1 MILFI
6 LLIWQ
11 IQIMNDKRQNKV
23 EKTRIIQKN
32 WAIQILNKTYN
43 FTGAKVRKPTKW
55 LMDVGWG
62 ERALCIVRVQL
73 TTPYSSNIKEQNL
86 TSRELE
92 PTRKLKNLEQRI
104 LSLQLRSF
112 MASLIFAYLYLYVLF
127 YSYSWLLFS
136 AFYWFILLMNQYTW
150 YDLIQTEVDDSLLCL
165 FCKSHKRDSEQLNSS
180 FFEPD
185 TIMFIIILIII
196 TTNIYWVLTIC
207 YVLLHVFYMYYLI

>member
-1 MILFI
+1 MTRGRTRWKRLESFKRIKLYKFWTKCTV
-6 LLIWQ
+6 LLVQRSESQLSGLW
-11 IQIMNDKRQNKV
+11 MR
-23 EKTRIIQKN
+23 
-32 WAIQILNKTYN
+32 
-43 FTGAKVRKPTKW
+43 
-55 LMDVGWG
+55 GWG
-62 ERALCIVRVQL
+62 ERALCIVRIQL

-104 LSLQLRSF
+104 LSPQLRSF

-165 FCKSHKRDSEQLNSS
+165 FCKLHKRYSEQLNSS
-180 FFEPD
+180 FFEPN

-207 YVLLHVFYMYYLI
+207 CVLLHVFYMYYLI